1 MTTRT
6 LSLATLLSALL
17 ITPVLAEDTPAKTIS
32 DIYQQRAALNGRQV
46 TLRGKVVKVNN
57 LIMDRN
63 WVHLQDGSGDAADG
77 SNDITI
83 TTQDKAQVNDQVTVT
98 GTLAVDL
105 DFGSGYKYPLL
116 VEKATI
122 TPVQ

>member
-1 MTTRT
+1 MMTRT

-17 ITPVLAEDTPAKTIS
+17 ITPALAEDTPAKTIS
-32 DIYQQRAALNGRQV
+32 DLYQQRAALNGQQV

-83 TTQDKAQVNDQVTVT
+83 TTQDKAQVNEQVTVT

>member
-1 MTTRT
+1 
-6 LSLATLLSALL
+6 LAAVLSALL
-17 ITPVLAEDTPAKTIS
+17 TTPTFADEALTKTIG
-32 DIYQQRAALNGRQV
+32 DLYRERAELNGKQV
-46 TLRGKVVKVNN
+46 TLRGEVVKVNN
-57 LIMDRN
+57 QIMDRN
-63 WVHLQDGSGDAADG
+63 WVHLRDGSGDAADG

-83 TTQDKAQVNDQVTVT
+83 TTQDKATLHDQVQVT

-122 TPVQ
+122 TKRQ

>member
-1 MTTRT
+1 MMTRT

-17 ITPVLAEDTPAKTIS
+17 VTPVLAEDASVKTIS
-32 DIYQQRAALNGRQV
+32 DLYQQRATLNGQQV
-46 TLRGKVVKVNN
+46 TLRGKVIKVNN

-77 SNDITI
+77 SNAITI
-83 TTQDKAQVNDQVTVT
+83 TTQDKAQINDQVTVT

>member
-1 MTTRT
+1 MMTRT

-17 ITPVLAEDTPAKTIS
+17 ITPVLAEDTPAQTIS
-32 DIYQQRAALNGRQV
+32 DIYQQRAALNGQQV
-46 TLRGKVVKVNN
+46 TLRGTVVKVNN